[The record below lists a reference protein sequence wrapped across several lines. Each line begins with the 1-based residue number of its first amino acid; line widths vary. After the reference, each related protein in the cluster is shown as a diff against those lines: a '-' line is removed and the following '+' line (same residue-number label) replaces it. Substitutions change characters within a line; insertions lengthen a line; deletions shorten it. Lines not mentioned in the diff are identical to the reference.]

1 MSYAIYQTHYRSL
14 IRLGVPIMLGQLGI
28 IVVGFADNIMVGHH
42 SAPELAAA
50 SFVNNFFNLAFI
62 FGMGF
67 SYGLTPIIGSL
78 FAGKA
83 YGRIGEML
91 RNSLC
96 INLLVGILLS
106 LCMLGLLFNIDKM
119 GQPEELIP
127 YIVPY
132 YILQLFSVLFAML
145 FNSFKQ
151 FSDGTTDT
159 VTPMVVMLSAN
170 VLNIIGNYFLIYG
183 RGGWPELGL
192 TGAGIST
199 LASRILTFLIFAVLF
214 ARHSRYRLYREGFR
228 KGRVNRKTLK
238 ELIRMGLPVGLL
250 MGVETGSFSLS
261 VVMMGWI
268 GTAALAAHQVL
279 GVITTLGFMVY
290 YGIAAAVT
298 IRVSAFKGERDWISV
313 RRTSFAGLHLIM
325 GMMVFF
331 VAMILLFRTRM
342 GYLFTPDTSVV
353 EMVALLAWSVVLY
366 QAGDGLQIL
375 FANALRGIADV
386 KYMAWMAFVCHFG
399 LALPIGYLG
408 GFVFGWGAIG
418 IWCGFPISLSTL
430 GYLLWRRF
438 NRLTQGPAALQAEAD
453 RA

>member
-1 MSYAIYQTHYRSL
+1 MSYAIYRTHYRHL
-14 IRLGVPIMLGQLGI
+14 IRLGIPIMLGQLGI
-28 IVVGFADNIMVGHH
+28 IIVGFADNIMVGHH

-67 SYGLTPIIGSL
+67 SYGLTPLIGGL
-78 FAGKA
+78 FASKA
-83 YGRIGEML
+83 YGRIGELL
-91 RNSLC
+91 RNSLG

-106 LCMLGLLFNIDKM
+106 SCMLVLLLNIDKM
-119 GQPEELIP
+119 GQPRELLP
-127 YIVPY
+127 YIIPY
-132 YILQLFSVLFAML
+132 YILQLFSVVFAML

-159 VTPMVVMLSAN
+159 VTPMVIMLSAN
-170 VLNIIGNYFLIYG
+170 VANIVGNYFLIYG
-183 RGGWPELGL
+183 HGGFPEMGL

-199 LASRILTFLIFAVLF
+199 LGSRILTFLAFSLLF
-214 ARHSRYRLYREGFR
+214 ARGRRYRAYREGFSA
-228 KGRVNRKTLK
+228 GRVNRKSMK
-238 ELIRMGLPVGLL
+238 DLIRMGLPVGLQ

-268 GTAALAAHQVL
+268 GATALAAHQVL

-298 IRVSAFKGERDWISV
+298 IRVSAFKGKHDWISI
-313 RRTSFAGLHLIM
+313 RRTSFAGLHLIL

-331 VAMILLFRTRM
+331 VAMILIFRTRM
-342 GYLFTPDTSVV
+342 GYLFTPETSLV
-353 EMVALLAWSVVLY
+353 EMVATLAWSVVLY

-375 FANALRGIADV
+375 FANALRGISDV

-399 LALPIGYLG
+399 LALPIGYLC
-408 GFVFGWGAIG
+408 GFVFGWGAPG
-418 IWCGFPISLSTL
+418 IWSGFPVSLSVL
-430 GYLLWRRF
+430 GYLLWRRW
-438 NRLTQGPAALQAEAD
+438 NRLTLGPALRQAETG

>member
-1 MSYAIYQTHYRSL
+1 MLYAIYQTHYRSL
-14 IRLGVPIMLGQLGI
+14 IRLGVPIMVGQLGI

-67 SYGLTPIIGSL
+67 SYGLTPVIGDLS
-78 FAGKA
+78 AGKA
-83 YGRIGEML
+83 YGRIGETL

-96 INLLVGILLS
+96 INLLVGIFLSSCMGVLL
-106 LCMLGLLFNIDKM
+106 LHIDRL
-119 GQPEELIP
+119 GQPPELMP

-132 YILQLFSVLFAML
+132 YILQLFSVVFAML

-159 VTPMVVMLSAN
+159 LTPMIIMLSAN
-170 VLNIIGNYFLIYG
+170 LLNIVGNYFLIYG
-183 RGGWPELGL
+183 HGGLPEMGL

-199 LASRILTFLIFAVLF
+199 LGSRILTFLAFCLLF
-214 ARHSRYRLYREGFR
+214 ARRERYRLYREGFR
-228 KGRVNRKTLK
+228 KGRVNRKSMY
-238 ELIRMGLPVGLL
+238 ELIRMGLPVGLQ

-261 VVMMGWI
+261 VIMMGWI
-268 GTAALAAHQVL
+268 GATALAAHQVL
-279 GVITTLGFMVY
+279 GVITTLGFMMY

-298 IRVSAFKGERDWISV
+298 IRVSAFRGKHDWISV

-325 GMMVFF
+325 GMMVVFI
-331 VAMILLFRTRM
+331 ALILLVRTRM
-342 GYLFTPDTSVV
+342 GYLFTPETPVV

-375 FANALRGIADV
+375 FANALRGISDV
-386 KYMAWMAFVCHFG
+386 KYMAWMAFACHFG
-399 LALPIGYLG
+399 LALPIGYVA
-408 GFVFGWGAIG
+408 GFVLGWGAIG
-418 IWCGFPISLSTL
+418 IWCGFPVSLSIL
-430 GYLLWRRF
+430 AYLLWRRF
-438 NRLTQGPAALQAEAD
+438 DRLTKQPAALQRKAQ